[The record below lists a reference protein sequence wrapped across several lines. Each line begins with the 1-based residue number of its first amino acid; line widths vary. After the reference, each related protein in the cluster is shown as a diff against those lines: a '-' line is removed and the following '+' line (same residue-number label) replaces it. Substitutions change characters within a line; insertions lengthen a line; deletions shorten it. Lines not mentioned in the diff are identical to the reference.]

1 MCRRPVGRSPVS
13 MVYFSGCTARSAL
26 ISSLIFL
33 EARKVSLVK
42 SLAMGADPLFLVRR
56 FGVDGLGTESA
67 GRAAKR
73 WNCEY
78 VGIVYKIPPCARRG
92 IRVVYTAVAS
102 HQVNCENLSV
112 AWLSGRASP
121 SHGGGHRFKSCS
133 DHHKQQAPPRRGL
146 FVFKELFARGRKPS

>member
-56 FGVDGLGTESA
+56 FRVGGFGTESA

-102 HQVNCENLSV
+102 HPVSCETYRSLGSAGEHRLHTAGVTGSNPV
-112 AWLSGRASP
+112 ATTINSRPLL
-121 SHGGGHRFKSCS
+121 GGAF
-133 DHHKQQAPPRRGL
+133 
-146 FVFKELFARGRKPS
+146 FVSKELFAQERKPS